1 LCIFWSDV
9 LLDDPCAANAT
20 DDNAMRK
27 TVANDRIRFMVYLF
41 SLRFEDDARA
51 LTPRSPKET
60 QGERALFP
68 TEDRRRDH
76 FPVLCCMRA
85 ERHLASMPQGSGAEH
100 VAISVRQC
108 PQLNWIVDPPPRVYG
123 THVNVRFGSLADI
136 GEGYQGCP
144 LYPQKRTCSSSASM
158 SAMCH

>member
-1 LCIFWSDV
+1 MIGFDSWFTSLV
-9 LLDDPCAANAT
+9 LG
-20 DDNAMRK
+20 
-27 TVANDRIRFMVYLF
+27 
-41 SLRFEDDARA
+41 LRMMRA

-85 ERHLASMPQGSGAEH
+85 ERHLASIPQGSGAEH

-123 THVNVRFGSLADI
+123 THVNVQFGSLADI
-136 GEGYQGCP
+136 LTSPRRVASSEG
-144 LYPQKRTCSSSASM
+144 SAW
-158 SAMCH
+158 

>member
-1 LCIFWSDV
+1 
-9 LLDDPCAANAT
+9 
-20 DDNAMRK
+20 
-27 TVANDRIRFMVYLF
+27 MVYLF

-85 ERHLASMPQGSGAEH
+85 ERHLASIPQGSGAEH

-108 PQLNWIVDPPPRVYG
+108 PQLNWIVDPPRMSMSDLGQKQTSRHVRVMS
-123 THVNVRFGSLADI
+123 VIPLKADI
-136 GEGYQGCP
+136 RQREWHVRYVP
-144 LYPQKRTCSSSASM
+144 KADVLP
-158 SAMCH
+158 

>member
-1 LCIFWSDV
+1 
-9 LLDDPCAANAT
+9 
-20 DDNAMRK
+20 
-27 TVANDRIRFMVYLF
+27 MVYLF

-85 ERHLASMPQGSGAEH
+85 EPRHLYRKVVEPSTSQSAFASVP
-100 VAISVRQC
+100 
-108 PQLNWIVDPPPRVYG
+108 N
-123 THVNVRFGSLADI
+123 
-136 GEGYQGCP
+136 
-144 LYPQKRTCSSSASM
+144 
-158 SAMCH
+158 